1 MSIQGPQVGNLGKI
15 FSEGMGNLSGRSADL
30 QSKMNNILGK
40 KDIDQGEMLELQFQ
54 MGQYNAAMES
64 LSNVTKS
71 LTDMLKTLAQRTG

>member
-15 FSEGMGNLSGRSADL
+15 FSDGLGNLGSKSADL
-30 QSKMNNILGK
+30 QSKMNQVLSK
-40 KDIDQGEMLELQFQ
+40 ETIDQGEMLELQFQ

>member
-15 FSEGMGNLSGRSADL
+15 FSDGLSNIGSKSADI
-30 QSKMNNILGK
+30 QTKMNNILGK
-40 KDIDQGEMLELQFQ
+40 ETIDQGEMLELQFQ
-54 MGQYNAAMES
+54 MGQYNAALES